1 MLVEQMR
8 SLKEQHA
15 NVISAFPGDTGILTA
30 VEACMSVTLTHMNAL
45 AHQWV
50 QAVDYV
56 EGMLRKQLVAA
67 IGKEVTPAEFS
78 RLGLNGWLSAECAG
92 TTCASTT
99 GSSSWTP
106 TSVLS
111 GPSNF
116 DFLHRGLLSSA
127 LQFAGL
133 RTMGPRAQ
141 LALRRSPMV
150 KEAR

>member
-1 MLVEQMR
+1 MSLLSTESPPAFVLSGSAGNLLLVEQMR

-15 NVISAFPGDTGILTA
+15 NVISAFPGDSGILTA

-78 RLGLNGWLSAECAG
+78 RLGSKGWLGACAG

-99 GSSSWTP
+99 GSFSWMP
-106 TSVLS
+106 TSILS
-111 GPSNF
+111 GLPS
-116 DFLHRGLLSSA
+116 
-127 LQFAGL
+127 
-133 RTMGPRAQ
+133 
-141 LALRRSPMV
+141 
-150 KEAR
+150 